1 MFGRLAALSLIA
13 GTVLPASGAL
23 AAAQHRPLPG
33 GGGIGIRLIG
43 VPGGQTDALGRLYV
57 VARVAPGTS
66 IRRRVEI
73 SNTTTAMAD
82 ITVYPAAA
90 GIVRGAFTFG
100 AADHGQD
107 ELSRWTSVSRHVM
120 RLPPGTG
127 VSDILTINVP
137 GDASPGE
144 RYAVLWA
151 QVSAPSAEGS
161 VKIVNRVGVRMY
173 VSIGPGGAPAPNFR
187 IDSLAA
193 KRSAAGRPLVTAKI
207 HNSGSST
214 LAISGSL
221 NLSHGP
227 GDLHAGPFPARLG
240 AMIAPGASQP
250 VTVSL
255 SKGLPDGPWRARLWL
270 TSGLLRRSAAA
281 TITFPGPA
289 GKSASP
295 WLIVSVILLALLV
308 ASVAALVITRRA
320 RFRFPQRHG
329 RMTRPADPPA
339 DRRVTRW

>member
-1 MFGRLAALSLIA
+1 VFGRLAALSLIA

-173 VSIGPGGAPAPNFR
+173 VSIGPGGAPAPNFT

-207 HNSGSST
+207 HNSGGST